1 MKATDENLLRRS
13 SLFQF
18 LPDEHFEQLRPI
30 LQEENYEFGD
40 LLVRQGEPA
49 DAFYVL
55 LSGRAR
61 VVKSDQ
67 NGNEI
72 VLATLKPG
80 DSFGEAALAEGGTR
94 SATVRCSTA
103 VEALRLDRA
112 DFLQLAEETPDL
124 KHYVEM
130 TGRHRSL
137 HGFLYEFSN
146 FGRLPVPALRTLVE
160 KLTPV

>member
-1 MKATDENLLRRS
+1 MRATDENLLRRS

-18 LPDEHFEQLRPI
+18 LPEEHFEQLRPL

-55 LSGRAR
+55 VSGRAR
-61 VVKSDQ
+61 VVKADQ

-80 DSFGEAALAEGGTR
+80 DSFGEAALSEGGTR
-94 SATVRCSTA
+94 TATAATGRADTKACRGTA
-103 VEALRLDRA
+103 V
-112 DFLQLAEETPDL
+112 T
-124 KHYVEM
+124 
-130 TGRHRSL
+130 
-137 HGFLYEFSN
+137 
-146 FGRLPVPALRTLVE
+146 
-160 KLTPV
+160 

>member
-18 LPDEHFEQLRPI
+18 LPEEHFEQLRLL

-55 LSGRAR
+55 VSGRAR
-61 VVKSDQ
+61 VVKADQ

-80 DSFGEAALAEGGTR
+80 DSFGEAALSEGGTR
-94 SATVRCSTA
+94 TPRCVVA
-103 VEALRLDRA
+103 R
-112 DFLQLAEETPDL
+112 
-124 KHYVEM
+124 
-130 TGRHRSL
+130 RSRRCAWIAPI
-137 HGFLYEFSN
+137 SCN
-146 FGRLPVPALRTLVE
+146 WPRKLPS
-160 KLTPV
+160 